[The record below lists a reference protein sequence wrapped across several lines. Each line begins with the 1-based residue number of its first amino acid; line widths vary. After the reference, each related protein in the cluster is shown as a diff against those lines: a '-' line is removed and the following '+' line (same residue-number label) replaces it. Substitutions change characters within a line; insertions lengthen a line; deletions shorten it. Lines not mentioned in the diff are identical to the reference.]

1 MYVSKKIM
9 FGLSATT
16 LNLAVTLVQC
26 ATRIQACNYL
36 YQTNGHDRQPIY
48 QNREQLL
55 SRSKQNGVSI
65 STNVFEVYMLQVKVS
80 KSNYNSYIVIYIT

>member
-1 MYVSKKIM
+1 MS
-9 FGLSATT
+9 
-16 LNLAVTLVQC
+16 
-26 ATRIQACNYL
+26 TRIQARNYL
-36 YQTNGHDRQPIY
+36 YQTDGHDPQPIY

-65 STNVFEVYMLQVKVS
+65 STNVFEVYMLQVNVS